1 MRYLILALI
10 SIGNPPLLSF
20 EEKRQCALGRLCIT
34 YPSKLFE
41 TLPQCARDSLITLE
55 EGVASPAPPSQLHF
69 TWLYNVRCPQ
79 SGLGTYL
86 CSYNLLY
93 SVGL

>member
-20 EEKRQCALGRLCIT
+20 EEKRQCALGR
-34 YPSKLFE
+34 LFE